1 MKKLY
6 LIAIAFVTVVSAIFA
21 SPAAYSQAR
30 PDSDTFNIPIDTAC
44 SRIFSINT
52 CPGEDCSTQMNVSF
66 AADKN
71 ISECYVYLVSSRK
84 RRSAGGYRLIPSEL
98 TLCTVYDSIY
108 SKKAN
113 GENFYEDAVFHK
125 FSCSFTNLKPDTR
138 YDYWIVAAYKDSY
151 QVQRYVSSK
160 THTFTTAGR
169 KEWNAC
175 IISDYHSYPPLPK
188 RLSSAM
194 KMVETVNAFSVSKG
208 HKGIDWVL
216 HLGDVCA
223 WGGSWSFWKDM
234 YSQEAFRKYMWAG
247 LNGNHDNMSRKYQLT
262 NQYFKNATANPLN
275 GYDGEEGVCY
285 HFTYGNT
292 LFVMLNS
299 ESMRDSTGLAKA
311 RQWVRKVLK
320 ESNAK
325 FKVVCE
331 HYQWFFGEN
340 GKSSQYR
347 RWKDLFDECGV
358 DLALGANNHIYVRS
372 QKLYNDRIAE
382 NGPGTVYLQTPSSDN
397 ERGVEM
403 KEFTDNREILA
414 KRWTEGGRTIGALLM
429 EADKHSLVLTL
440 LDREGKVVDSVVIS
454 K

>member
-1 MKKLY
+1 MKKFS
-6 LIAIAFVTVVSAIFA
+6 LIAVLFSAALFFTGTVSF
-21 SPAAYSQAR
+21 SQSRA
-30 PDSDTFNIPIDTAC
+30 DKDTFSIPVDSSGTY
-44 SRIFSINT
+44 IFSVNT

-66 AADKN
+66 AADKD
-71 ISECYVYLVSSRK
+71 ITECYVYLVSSRK
-84 RRSAGGYRLIPSEL
+84 KRSAGGYRLLPSDL

-138 YDYWIVAAYKDSY
+138 YDYWIVAAYKDDY
-151 QVQRYVSSK
+151 EVQRYTSSK
-160 THTFTTAGR
+160 TYTFTTAGR
-169 KEWNAC
+169 KEWSAC
-175 IISDYHSYPPLPK
+175 IISDFHSYPPLPK
-188 RLSSAM
+188 RLESAM
-194 KMVETVNAFSVSKG
+194 NMVETVNSYAMQQDGRGF
-208 HKGIDWVL
+208 DWVL

-223 WGGSWSFWKDM
+223 WGGSWSFWKEM
-234 YSQEAFRKYMWAG
+234 YSQDAFRNYMWAG

-262 NQYFKNATANPLN
+262 NNYFRYATANPLN
-275 GYDGEEGVCY
+275 GYEGEEGVCY
-285 HFTYGNT
+285 HFTYGNV

-311 RQWVRKVLK
+311 QEWARGVLK
-320 ESNAK
+320 ASNAK

-340 GKSSQYR
+340 GKTSQLR
-347 RWKDLFDECGV
+347 RWKDLFEEYGV

-372 QKLYNDRIAE
+372 QNL
-382 NGPGTVYLQTPSSDN
+382 PTVYVQTPSSDN

-403 KEFTDNREILA
+403 KEQEYNQDIIA
-414 KRWTEGGRTIGALLM
+414 KRWSEGGRTIGAMLM
-429 EADKHSLVLTL
+429 EVDKNSITLTL
-440 LDREGKVVDSVVIS
+440 LDRNGEVQDSVVIR

>member
-1 MKKLY
+1 MKRFSILAA
-6 LIAIAFVTVVSAIFA
+6 LASALFLLTGTIAF
-21 SPAAYSQAR
+21 SQSR
-30 PDSDTFNIPIDTAC
+30 TDNIEVGLDS
-44 SRIFSINT
+44 SGVYLFSVNT

-66 AADKN
+66 AAGKGV
-71 ISECYVYLVSSRK
+71 SECYIYLVNSRK
-84 RRSAGGYRLIPSEL
+84 KRSVGGYRLVASDDN
-98 TLCTVYDSIY
+98 LCTVFDSIY

-113 GENFYEDAVFHK
+113 REDFYEDAVFHK

-138 YDYWIVAAYKDSY
+138 YDYWIVASYKDEY
-151 QVQRYVSSK
+151 EVMRYISSDIC
-160 THTFTTAGR
+160 TFKTAGS
-169 KEWNAC
+169 KDWSAC
-175 IISDYHSYPPLPK
+175 IISDFHSYPPLPK
-188 RLSSAM
+188 RLASAM
-194 KMVETVNAFSVSKG
+194 AMVETVNGYARDKDGKG
-208 HKGIDWVL
+208 FDWVL

-223 WGGSWSFWKDM
+223 WGGSWSFWKEM
-234 YSQEAFRKYMWAG
+234 YSQKPFKDYMWAG

-262 NQYFKNATANPLN
+262 NEYFRNATANPLN

-285 HFTYGNT
+285 HFTYGNV

-311 RQWVRKVLK
+311 QEWARNVLNS
-320 ESNAK
+320 SNAR

-340 GKSSQYR
+340 GKTSQFR

-372 QKLYNDRIAE
+372 HKIYGGHAVE
-382 NGPGTVYLQTPSSDN
+382 KGKGTVYLQTPSSDN

-403 KEFTDNREILA
+403 KEQEFNKDLIA
-414 KRWTEGGRTIGALLM
+414 KRWSEGGKTIGAMLM
-429 EADKHSLVLTL
+429 EVDRHSITLTL
-440 LDREGKVVDSVVIS
+440 LDREGKVQDSVVID

>member
-1 MKKLY
+1 MKRHFIL
-6 LIAIAFVTVVSAIFA
+6 AILSLTAILLAGNVS
-21 SPAAYSQAR
+21 YSQYR
-30 PDSDTFNIPIDTAC
+30 ENNETFNIPVDT
-44 SRIFSINT
+44 SGRYIFSVNT

-66 AADKN
+66 ATDKN

-397 ERGVEM
+397 ERGMEM
-403 KEFTDNREILA
+403 KELTDNREILA

-429 EADKHSLVLTL
+429 EADRHSLTLTL
-440 LDREGKVVDSVVIS
+440 LDRDGKVVDSVVIS